1 MTPETGKFCPEIDM
15 PGSRVTLPAAPSRI
29 SSNPPTP
36 RRVFREAT
44 MPSLRLARS
53 SQRAR
58 RLARWLMAL
67 IGLSLVLMAFAP
79 WQQSLWGSGEVIAFS
94 TNEREQVI
102 ESPIKGRLV
111 RLGDGIFENARV
123 HKDQLIAEIQDLDP
137 ELMSRLESQVT
148 ASRQARDSARVQ
160 AEANQRNLEAA
171 QTIVKAYESQVTA
184 YENVLTQV
192 VSAAESYVE
201 MAEQKVISEEQTL
214 AELSAGLQQADLDL
228 KRQKQLFEERIASQL
243 KFQEAERKAVEAKAK
258 VRKAAANI
266 EGAKRELEA
275 KQADRDAKEQKS
287 RAEIEYA
294 QAALRKSRGDVA
306 KAESDIAK
314 SQAEISKAEKE
325 LLEAESKLARQR
337 NQQIIAPF
345 DGFIVQIYPN
355 QGSQVL
361 KEGDSICRIVPDT
374 DDRAVQLM
382 LDGNDAPLVQVGRQV
397 RLQFEGWPA
406 IQFAGWPS
414 VAIGTFGGTV
424 ASVDATDDGKGK
436 FRVLI
441 QPDESS
447 QEWPEPRFL
456 RQGVRA
462 SGWVLLDQVPLW
474 FETWRRINGF
484 PPVTNVYSEEGGK
497 GKKGSKPPKV
507 KT

>member
-1 MTPETGKFCPEIDM
+1 
-15 PGSRVTLPAAPSRI
+15 
-29 SSNPPTP
+29 
-36 RRVFREAT
+36 

-53 SQRAR
+53 SQAAR
-58 RLARWLMAL
+58 RMARWLL
-67 IGLSLVLMAFAP
+67 WGIGVTLVLMAFAP

-94 TNEREQVI
+94 PNEREQVI
-102 ESPIKGRLV
+102 ESPIKGRLI

-123 HKDQLIAEIQDLDP
+123 FKGQLIAEIQDLDP
-137 ELMSRLESQVT
+137 DLMMRLESQVT
-148 ASRQARDSARVQ
+148 ASRQARDSAKIQ
-160 AEANQRNLEAA
+160 AEANQRNLKAA
-171 QTIVKAYESQVTA
+171 HTIVKAYESQVEA
-184 YENVLTQV
+184 YEKVLTQV
-192 VSAAESYVE
+192 VSAAESYVD

-214 AELSAGLQQADLDL
+214 AELTAGFQQADLDL

-243 KFQEAERKAVEAKAK
+243 KYQEAERKAIEARAK
-258 VRKAAANI
+258 VRKAEANI
-266 EGAKRELEA
+266 EGAKNELEA

-287 RAEIEYA
+287 KADIEYA
-294 QAALRKSRGDVA
+294 QAALRKSRADVA
-306 KAESDIAK
+306 KSESDIAK
-314 SQAEISKAEKE
+314 SQAEVSKADKE
-325 LLEAESKLARQR
+325 LLEAESKLARQK
-337 NQQIIAPF
+337 NQQIDAPF

-355 QGSQVL
+355 QGSQIL

-374 DDRAVQLM
+374 DDRAVELL
-382 LDGNDAPLVQVGRQV
+382 LDGNDAPLVQVNRNV

-424 ASVDATDDGKGK
+424 TSVDATDDGKGK

-441 QPDESS
+441 RPDESE

-474 FETWRRINGF
+474 FEVWRRVNGF
-484 PPVTNVYSEEGGK
+484 PPVTNVYANEK
-497 GKKGSKPPKV
+497 GKSKKEGKPPKV
-507 KT
+507 KF